1 MIGLFFMAKC
11 FVCGKPEEEVSL
23 FEGISERGVR
33 KICYKCSEREGVT
46 LIKKPT
52 REQLEQAEKRRTV
65 REVMEHMSSPQKKFM
80 VKDQMI
86 AHKNLAK
93 LKFPG
98 MKQEHGDLIENYDWV
113 LKQARRH
120 AKITTTNVAQL
131 AGIDQ
136 KQYESLEAG
145 HLFPGFQ
152 AVAAAVERVL
162 EVRILKIARKE
173 IIMLPMETKKIE
185 EKQSTENSILDS
197 VRQKMKKHFFLVKK
211 AKDDGVDYYDGDIE
225 TQHDKIDVDEIVRQK
240 NEDKK
245 KRFEELATEID
256 SDKFDFSRRENLD
269 NITLQD
275 LASLKK
281 MKKEKEELESEKNDF

>member
-1 MIGLFFMAKC
+1 MAKC
-11 FVCGKPEEEVSL
+11 FACGKPEEEVLL
-23 FEGISERGVR
+23 FDGISERGVR
-33 KICYKCSEREGVT
+33 KVCYKCSEREGIT

-52 REQLEQAEKRRTV
+52 REQLEQAEKRRSV
-65 REVMEHMSSPQKKFM
+65 REVMEHMSNPQKKFM

-98 MKQEHGDLIENYDWV
+98 MKQEHGDLIENYDWI

-120 AKITTTNVAQL
+120 AKITTTKIAQL
-131 AGIDQ
+131 AGVDQ

-145 HLFPGFQ
+145 QLFPGFQ

-162 EVRILKIARKE
+162 EVKILKIARRE
-173 IIMLPMETKKIE
+173 IVMLPMETKKIE
-185 EKQSTENSILDS
+185 EKKTVEQGILDS

-211 AKDDGVDYYDGDIE
+211 AKEDGVDYYNGDVE
-225 TQHDKIDVDEIVRQK
+225 TQHDKIDVDEIVMQK
-240 NEDKK
+240 NEEKK
-245 KRFEELATEID
+245 KRYDQLANEIE
-256 SDKFDFSRRENLD
+256 SDKFDFSRKENLN

-275 LASLKK
+275 LANLKK
-281 MKKEKEELESEKNDF
+281 LKKEKEDLDSKENE

>member
-1 MIGLFFMAKC
+1 MAKC
-11 FVCGKPEEEVSL
+11 FACGKPEEEVLL
-23 FEGISERGVR
+23 FDGISDRGVR
-33 KICYKCSEREGVT
+33 KVCYKCSERDGIT

-52 REQLEQAEKRRTV
+52 KEQLEQAEKRRSV
-65 REVMEHMSSPQKKFM
+65 REVMEHMSNPQKKFM

-98 MKQEHGDLIENYDWV
+98 MKQEHGDLIENYDWI

-120 AKITTTNVAQL
+120 AKITTTKLAQL
-131 AGIDQ
+131 AGVDQ

-145 HLFPGFQ
+145 QLFPGFQ

-162 EVRILKIARKE
+162 EVKILKIARKE
-173 IIMLPMETKKIE
+173 IVMLPVETKKIE
-185 EKQSTENSILDS
+185 EKKSLEHSILES
-197 VRQKMKKHFFLVKK
+197 VKQKMKKHFFLVKK
-211 AKDDGVDYYDGDIE
+211 AKEDGVDYYDGDIE
-225 TQHDKIDVDEIVRQK
+225 TQHDKIDVDEIVQQK
-240 NEDKK
+240 NEAKK
-245 KRFEELATEID
+245 KRYEQLATEID

-281 MKKEKEELESEKNDF
+281 MKKEREELETDKNDF